1 MNYEE
6 LLAAKNEGKGNKI
19 QQPIGCYYREQVE
32 GKWCGVVDIRPDLN
46 DNIVFVKALRNECE
60 QNKNLTNH
68 HQLHFTP
75 VKEGNEV
82 KRLELEK
89 GNSVDLSGFGK
100 FVVKE
105 KAAHDGI
112 NPATKTKITIA
123 AKKAVAFRPAK
134 ALKETVK

>member
-1 MNYEE
+1 MAEVFNKKDLAERLADEFELTKKAAGEE
-6 LLAAKNEGKGNKI
+6 VQFL
-19 QQPIGCYYREQVE
+19 
-32 GKWCGVVDIRPDLN
+32 PDTV
-46 DNIVFVKALRNECE
+46 IA
-60 QNKNLTNH
+60 
-68 HQLHFTP
+68 
-75 VKEGNEV
+75 
-82 KRLELEK
+82 ELEK